1 MNFRKGDSG
10 VFLHGKYWY
19 DFELPKDGI
28 QSLHDIDDHGRAQ
41 RQGLR
46 REVPRCRRLLA
57 LAYPSRIPA
66 QFPAPPDNLSVLI
79 RRSLRLSTALEFCEA
94 RLR

>member
-46 REVPRCRRLLA
+46 PPCWADPLCSCPDCFTTA
-57 LAYPSRIPA
+57 LAALPA
-66 QFPAPPDNLSVLI
+66 NVL
-79 RRSLRLSTALEFCEA
+79 LPHQLLPHQQ
-94 RLR
+94 